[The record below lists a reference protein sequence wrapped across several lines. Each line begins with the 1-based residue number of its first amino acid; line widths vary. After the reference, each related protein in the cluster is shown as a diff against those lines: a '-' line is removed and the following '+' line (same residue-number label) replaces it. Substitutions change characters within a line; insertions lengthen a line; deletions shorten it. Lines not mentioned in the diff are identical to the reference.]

1 MADGDAR
8 TRGTGGGS
16 FAVTALVLLLPLS
29 ATALQVLE
37 TGQGPYPLPASTAG
51 ARELSGLAWAT
62 GERFLA
68 VSDKGAA
75 LYRLT
80 IRLDPATGRIAH
92 AEVTGTVPLGQGVDL
107 EGVAHAPDGTVYVS
121 DEVGPAI
128 RRYDA
133 ARGSERG
140 TVPLPPVFASARKN
154 LSLESLALS
163 SDGRTL
169 WTANEEALKGDGPI
183 NLESDGKGTVVRL
196 QRFRLD
202 RRGVWRADGQWAY
215 RADGVDP
222 FFGRAPS
229 GVVDLAVLPDGVLLV
244 LERAA
249 GIVGLASEL
258 PSAQIRFRS
267 RLYAVDVRGAPDTS
281 RVARLGAAVPVVRKE
296 RLWEATFPNLN
307 IEGLALGPA
316 LRGGER
322 SLLLVSD
329 DGNGL
334 GQALYALR
342 LRSGNSGGQG
352 PR

>member
-1 MADGDAR
+1 
-8 TRGTGGGS
+8 
-16 FAVTALVLLLPLS
+16 
-29 ATALQVLE
+29 
-37 TGQGPYPLPASTAG
+37 
-51 ARELSGLAWAT
+51 LSGLAWTA

-80 IRLDPATGRIAH
+80 VRLDPATGRIAH
-92 AEVTGTVPLGQGVDL
+92 AEVPAAAVSLGQGVDL
-107 EGVAHAPDGTVYVS
+107 EGVAYASDGTVYVS

-133 ARGSERG
+133 ATGRTRGS
-140 TVPLPPVFASARKN
+140 VSLPTAFASARKN
-154 LSLESLALS
+154 FSLESLALS

-169 WTANEEALKGDGPI
+169 WTANEEALKGDGPT
-183 NLESDGKGTVVRL
+183 NLESGGKGTVVRL

-202 RRGVWRADGQWAY
+202 SRGVWRADGQWAY
-215 RADGVDP
+215 RVDGVDP

-249 GIVGLASEL
+249 GVVGLAGEL
-258 PSAQIRFRS
+258 PSAQVRFRS

-281 RVARLGAAVPVVRKE
+281 RVARLGTAVPTVRKE
-296 RLWEATFPNLN
+296 LLWEATFPNLN
-307 IEGLALGPA
+307 FEGLALGPA
-316 LRGGER
+316 LRDSER

-342 LRSGNSGGQG
+342 LRSGQTAERNA
-352 PR
+352 R